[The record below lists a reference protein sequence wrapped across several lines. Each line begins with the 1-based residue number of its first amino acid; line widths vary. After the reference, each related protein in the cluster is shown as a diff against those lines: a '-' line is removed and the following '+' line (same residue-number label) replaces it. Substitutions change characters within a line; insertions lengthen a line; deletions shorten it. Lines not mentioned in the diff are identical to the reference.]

1 MKLEINLAEAH
12 SDIYVEPDC
21 RLHIADYVNLNRK
34 VMVITDECVPKKYR
48 EEVLAQCP
56 EGYLFVTE
64 NGEGAKS
71 LRVYEAICRRLSEL
85 NFSRKDL
92 ILALGGGVIGDLSG
106 FVAATFKRG
115 MGFASIPTTTLSQI
129 DSSIGGKVAVNLDE
143 VKNTIGTFYHPQA
156 VMIDLHT
163 LKTLPKRHFYNGL
176 VEAVK
181 GGLIADEKLFELFE
195 TYDISYSTETVDEH
209 LEEIIIRA
217 LQVKKHVVEEDEK
230 EMNLRKI
237 LNFGHT
243 IGHAIESIY
252 HLEGFYHGE
261 CVGMGMMKIL
271 ENGEIKSRLEKVL
284 RKMEVPLT
292 APYDVDEVI
301 EFIKK
306 DKKANGSFVTVVQV
320 NSIGTADLVE
330 MNIEDLRKFC

>member
-12 SDIYVEPDC
+12 SNIYVEKDI
-21 RLHIADYVNLNRK
+21 RLHVADYVNLNRR
-34 VMVITDECVPKKYR
+34 VMVITDEGVPQKYC
-48 EEVLAQCP
+48 EEVLAQCQ
-56 EGYLFVTE
+56 EGYVYVTE
-64 NGEGAKS
+64 KGEGAKS
-71 LRVYEAICRRLSEL
+71 IRVYEAICKRLLEL

-92 ILALGGGVIGDLSG
+92 IIALGGGVMGDLSG

-156 VMIDLHT
+156 VLIDLNT

-195 TYDISYSTETVDEH
+195 TYDIKYSTEEVDEH

-217 LQVKKHVVEEDEK
+217 LNVKKHVVEEDEK
-230 EMNLRKI
+230 ETYLRKI

-252 HLEGFYHGE
+252 HLEGYYHGE

-271 ENGEIKSRLEKVL
+271 EDEEIKTRLEKVL
-284 RKMEVPLT
+284 LKMGVPLS

-306 DKKANGSFVTVVQV
+306 DKKASGKSVTVVQV
-320 NSIGTADLVE
+320 NSIGTADLIE